1 MAVSPTPGDS
11 LVRSVGCMKMPRVTQ
26 GQKKIHRENFTETFV
41 NGSVY
46 RGVYEHL
53 TLNILGAAKGTI
65 VFSLIVSSSH
75 GLQVQVFQRMG
86 MPPGRQEI
94 NQTLFTSICSVIS
107 CT

>member
-1 MAVSPTPGDS
+1 M
-11 LVRSVGCMKMPRVTQ
+11 
-26 GQKKIHRENFTETFV
+26 

-46 RGVYEHL
+46 RGGYERL

-86 MPPGRQEI
+86 MPPGKKQI
-94 NQTLFTSICSVIS
+94 NQTLFTSICFVIC